1 MPPSRPTRPSNP
13 TPYSLRNLIPAPLFS
28 PTNTTGST
36 PSTASVAPLRLATK
50 PDSSLPSSS
59 KNRTLPGINHY
70 HRIAI
75 QPARGSTPAR
85 VQYWISA
92 DDVLGDRLGETNVP
106 RGHWARLVQL
116 AKTACGQQEGQKQ
129 GLREGEVRIIT
140 AWYCPDGDGDGE
152 VEMAVET
159 HLLDEE

>member
-1 MPPSRPTRPSNP
+1 MPPSPPTRPSNP
-13 TPYSLRNLIPAPLFS
+13 TPYSLGNLVPAPLFS
-28 PTNTTGST
+28 PTTTTT
-36 PSTASVAPLRLATK
+36 PSTASIAPLRLATK

-59 KNRTLPGINHY
+59 KSRTLPGINHY

-75 QPARGSTPAR
+75 QPARGETPAR

-92 DDVLGDRLGETNVP
+92 YDVLGDRLGETNVP

-116 AKTACGQQEGQKQ
+116 ARTACGEGQK